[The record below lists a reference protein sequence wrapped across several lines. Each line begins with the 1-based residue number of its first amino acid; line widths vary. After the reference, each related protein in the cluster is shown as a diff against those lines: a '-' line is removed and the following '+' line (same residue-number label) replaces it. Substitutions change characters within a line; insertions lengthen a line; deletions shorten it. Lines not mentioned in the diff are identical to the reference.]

1 MEKDVTRTNVKQ
13 IQEKC
18 LTLILEKYPTV
29 PVLLRDTNRNKRLE
43 KGFWFYGN
51 DSYTLISFWKAWDD
65 NRNLPNIHIRLNT
78 KGFTTLVM
86 LDSDNGRKEKF
97 FAQISSALGLTKTDR
112 KSSANQWIK
121 NYPTDDYLKVL
132 ENFVKVERTII
143 NNLII
148 AHGLEKELPS
158 VTKRELKDALE
169 IIALFR

>member
-1 MEKDVTRTNVKQ
+1 
-13 IQEKC
+13 
-18 LTLILEKYPTV
+18 
-29 PVLLRDTNRNKRLE
+29 
-43 KGFWFYGN
+43 
-51 DSYTLISFWKAWDD
+51 
-65 NRNLPNIHIRLNT
+65 
-78 KGFTTLVM
+78 
-86 LDSDNGRKEKF
+86 
-97 FAQISSALGLTKTDR
+97 LGLTKTDR